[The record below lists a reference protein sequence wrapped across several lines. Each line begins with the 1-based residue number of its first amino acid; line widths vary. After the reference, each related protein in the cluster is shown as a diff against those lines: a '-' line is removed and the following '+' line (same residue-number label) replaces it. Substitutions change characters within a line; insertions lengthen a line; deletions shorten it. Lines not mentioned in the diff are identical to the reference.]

1 MEGKIWHE
9 SNEVFFKQLGDE
21 SQLQAI
27 CHMNSHEYYSTR
39 SRHYQLPIIILSV
52 ICGSGNFVSTSFPD
66 NQDMIILGVGVLS
79 IITSIVSSVAQYLKL
94 AEKSEAHRIASVSWE
109 KFYNNIRFQLSK
121 RREEREDIQNYILST
136 TSEYQRLQEI
146 SPLLPNE
153 IVSKF
158 RSKSKKIVS
167 HMNVPVALRD
177 IKPTSWWDN
186 DKNNLMTIEPEVHVA
201 NAKKKS
207 KKGFFSTIMSD
218 NDSNSSIDDDKDH
231 NLDHNL
237 DHSLDHSLNH
247 NMYHIPENQLKDCID
262 IEEDKSSHKI
272 SDKSS
277 DKSSDE
283 ISDDNIVIIDNLTS
297 MKSSKI

>member
-1 MEGKIWHE
+1 MEEKIWHD

-27 CHMNSHEYYSTR
+27 CHMNSHEYYSNR

-66 NQDMIILGVGVLS
+66 NQDTIILGVGVLS

-109 KFYNNIRFQLSK
+109 KFYNNIRFQLSR

-146 SPLLPNE
+146 SPLLPKE

-158 RSKSKKIVS
+158 RARSRKIVS

-177 IKPTSWWDN
+177 IKPTSWWND
-186 DKNNLMTIEPEVHVA
+186 DKNNLTTIEPVVHVA
-201 NAKKKS
+201 NSKHKDKHHRHKKNQLDETS
-207 KKGFFSTIMSD
+207 STITISSSQASSD
-218 NDSNSSIDDDKDH
+218 IVNQNTYENEMDMTD
-231 NLDHNL
+231 
-237 DHSLDHSLNH
+237 
-247 NMYHIPENQLKDCID
+247 MYHIP
-262 IEEDKSSHKI
+262 KSSQ
-272 SDKSS
+272 
-277 DKSSDE
+277 
-283 ISDDNIVIIDNLTS
+283 LTGLVDTDLI
-297 MKSSKI
+297 KKKK

>member
-1 MEGKIWHE
+1 MEGNIWHR

-52 ICGSGNFVSTSFPD
+52 ICGSGNFVSTSFPE
-66 NQDMIILGVGVLS
+66 NQDTIILGVGVLS
-79 IITSIVSSVAQYLKL
+79 IVTSIISSVAQYLKL

-121 RREEREDIQNYILST
+121 RKEERDEIQNYILST

-146 SPLLPNE
+146 SPLLPKE

-158 RSKSKKIVS
+158 RSKSRKVVS

-177 IKPTSWWDN
+177 IKPTSWWND
-186 DKNNLMTIEPEVHVA
+186 DKNNLITIEPEVHVA
-201 NAKKKS
+201 NAKKKRKRNIFGTTKGESESESENETIS
-207 KKGFFSTIMSD
+207 KESSQST
-218 NDSNSSIDDDKDH
+218 
-231 NLDHNL
+231 LDIL
-237 DHSLDHSLNH
+237 DY
-247 NMYHIPENQLKDCID
+247 NMYDISSSSQLKDSINID
-262 IEEDKSSHKI
+262 
-272 SDKSS
+272 SDNEN
-277 DKSSDE
+277 D
-283 ISDDNIVIIDNLTS
+283 IIIIDNSTS
-297 MKSSKI
+297 MKSSSI

>member
-1 MEGKIWHE
+1 MEEKIWHD

-66 NQDMIILGVGVLS
+66 NQDTIILGVGVLS
-79 IITSIVSSVAQYLKL
+79 IITSIISSVAQYLKL

-158 RSKSKKIVS
+158 RARSRKIVS

-177 IKPTSWWDN
+177 IKPTAWWDDN
-186 DKNNLMTIEPEVHVA
+186 KNNLTTIEPEVHVA
-201 NAKKKS
+201 NAKKKQ
-207 KKGFFSTIMSD
+207 KKGFFNTMKSESESESD
-218 NDSNSSIDDDKDH
+218 TYSSIEKNSISSDDTLDHNLGH

-237 DHSLDHSLNH
+237 DH
-247 NMYHIPENQLKDCID
+247 NMYHIPNSQLKDCVNIQDDDD
-262 IEEDKSSHKI
+262 I
-272 SDKSS
+272 
-277 DKSSDE
+277 
-283 ISDDNIVIIDNLTS
+283 IVIDNPSS
-297 MKSSKI
+297 MKTSTI

>member
-1 MEGKIWHE
+1 MDETVWHE

-66 NQDMIILGVGVLS
+66 NQDTIILGVGVLS
-79 IITSIVSSVAQYLKL
+79 IITSIISSVAQYLKL

-121 RREEREDIQNYILST
+121 RREDREDIKNYILST

-153 IVSKF
+153 IVNKF
-158 RSKSKKIVS
+158 RSKARKVVS

-177 IKPTSWWDN
+177 IKPTSWWND
-186 DKNNLMTIEPEVHVA
+186 DKNNLITIEPEVHVA
-201 NAKKKS
+201 NAKKKH
-207 KKGFFSTIMSD
+207 KKTFFGNKHDSDSDTSEEMSEESSQST
-218 NDSNSSIDDDKDH
+218 
-231 NLDHNL
+231 LDHNI
-237 DHSLDHSLNH
+237 DH
-247 NMYHIPENQLKDCID
+247 NMYIVDNRSGQIKEAVNID
-262 IEEDKSSHKI
+262 NDTDNEEI
-272 SDKSS
+272 
-277 DKSSDE
+277 
-283 ISDDNIVIIDNLTS
+283 IIIDDSTS
-297 MKSSKI
+297 MKTSEI

>member
-1 MEGKIWHE
+1 MEEKIWHD

-27 CHMNSHEYYSTR
+27 CHMNSHEYYSNR

-66 NQDMIILGVGVLS
+66 NQDTIILGVGVLS

-109 KFYNNIRFQLSK
+109 KFYNNIRFQLSR

-146 SPLLPNE
+146 SPLLPKE

-158 RSKSKKIVS
+158 RARSRKIVS

-177 IKPTSWWDN
+177 IKPTSWWND
-186 DKNNLMTIEPEVHVA
+186 DKNNLTTIEPVVHVA
-201 NAKKKS
+201 NSKHKDKHHRHKKNQLDETS
-207 KKGFFSTIMSD
+207 STITISSSQASSDIVNQNTYENDMSD
-218 NDSNSSIDDDKDH
+218 
-231 NLDHNL
+231 
-237 DHSLDHSLNH
+237 
-247 NMYHIPENQLKDCID
+247 MYHIP
-262 IEEDKSSHKI
+262 KSSQLTGLVDTDF
-272 SDKSS
+272 DKEE
-277 DKSSDE
+277 E
-283 ISDDNIVIIDNLTS
+283 IVVIDHPPS
-297 MKSSKI
+297 MKSSSI